1 MKKTYRN
8 LFLSALLAGGLL
20 TTPTAQADVIVKD
33 NLDSYTAG
41 DLYNNGPWLRQ
52 NATVANPVQL
62 SSGSLT
68 YDGYADNAT
77 GMSATLGNTS
87 GSQKLKM
94 VFPEDKYFT
103 EAAGTIYYSVLL
115 NVKAYEDGDTAP
127 KDAAIIAFMQL
138 GFNLSNA
145 DGAVGTEFGKLFIKK
160 GSANDKFILSVAQN
174 GTKPTAYGTELNAET
189 TYLVVVK
196 YNTSDNSASLFVNP
210 SNTATEPAANAIN
223 NLNASSFNSER
234 GFAALTFNQAAT
246 ATTSVPKIEF
256 DDVRVATAWAD
267 LFESTTP
274 TPPTPATPSIAVN
287 PEFVE
292 FENADAMM
300 AGVGESY
307 NGVVNVKAENL
318 TEDITI
324 TLTADDD
331 VDVSQVTLSATT
343 IAAADAMSENGVD
356 LTVTLTPTQEM
367 GPITMT
373 LASGET
379 TKTVAIDWYALVVHS
394 ASTVAEFRNLPI
406 NEEHFYLLDCEVT
419 VSLVRPN
426 ASGMSYIYAEDA
438 TAGITIGSAEDVP
451 AVGDKLKLSVG
462 SLVSSMGS
470 LSFEPLL
477 GYEVVSSGN
486 EVVPTVVT
494 IAELKAEP
502 KKYESRLLKIEEAEI
517 SSTEPTF
524 STSVRPTITQG
535 SESVNMWI
543 LSGTDLVGEAVPATA
558 TVVGV
563 STSGNGMVIAPRSK
577 ADIIAVQKEA
587 SITVDPEFVE
597 FENADAMMAGV
608 GESYNGVVNVK
619 AENLTE
625 DITITLT
632 ADDDVDVSQ
641 VTLSA
646 TTIAAADAMSENGVD
661 LTVTLTPTQEMGPIT
676 MTLASGETTKT
687 VAIDWYALVVHSAST
702 VAEFRNL
709 PINEEHFYLLD
720 CEVTV
725 SLVRPNASG
734 MSYIYAEDATA
745 GITIGSAED
754 VPAVGDKLK
763 LSLGM
768 LVSSTGS
775 LSFEPLLGYEVVSSG
790 NEVVPTV
797 VTIAGLK
804 AEPKKYESRLLKIEH
819 AEISSTEPTFSTSVR
834 PTVTQESETIEMW
847 ILPDNDLIGEAIPTT
862 TATIIGVSTS
872 GAGTII
878 APRGKADISTGTGIE
893 QGVATDIQVYAANGV
908 IYVNGN
914 GIENVELFNVSG
926 CQVAASV
933 AVGSKAVLE
942 VPASGIYMVR
952 VNGSSVH
959 KVLVR

>member
-20 TTPTAQADVIVKD
+20 TTPTAQADVIIKD

-41 DLYNNGPWLRQ
+41 DLYQKGSWLLQ
-52 NATVANPVQL
+52 GSTVANPVQL
-62 SSGSLT
+62 VSGSLT

-77 GMSATLGNTS
+77 GMSAALGNTS

-94 VFPEDKYFT
+94 VFPEDKYFK

-138 GFNLSNA
+138 GYSMSNA
-145 DGAVGTEFGKLFIKK
+145 DKATGTEFGKLFIKK

-210 SNTATEPAANAIN
+210 SNTATEPAASAIN
-223 NLNASSFNSER
+223 TLNASSFNSER

-246 ATTSVPKIEF
+246 ATTSVPRIEF

-267 LFESTTP
+267 LFENTT
-274 TPPTPATPSIAVN
+274 PTPATPSIAVSPEFVEFEN
-287 PEFVE
+287 ADYMMAGVGESYNGVVNIKAENLAEDITITLTADGDIDVSQVTLSATTIAAADAMSENGVDLTVTLTPTQEMGPITMTLASGETTKTVAIDWYAPLVHSASTVADFRALPITEGEFYLLNCEVTVSLVRPTTGMSYVYAEDATGGITVGLPENLPAVGDKLKLSVGSLISSMGSLSFEPLVGYEVVSSENEVVPTVVTIAELKAEPKKYESRLLKIEEAEISSTEPTFSTSVRPTITQGSESVNMWILSGTDLIGEAVPATATVVGVSTSGNGMVIAPRSKADIIAVQKEASITVDPEFVE

-331 VDVSQVTLSATT
+331 IDVSQVTLSATT

-419 VSLVRPN
+419 VSLVRP
-426 ASGMSYIYAEDA
+426 
-438 TAGITIGSAEDVP
+438 IT
-451 AVGDKLKLSVG
+451 
-462 SLVSSMGS
+462 
-470 LSFEPLL
+470 
-477 GYEVVSSGN
+477 
-486 EVVPTVVT
+486 
-494 IAELKAEP
+494 
-502 KKYESRLLKIEEAEI
+502 
-517 SSTEPTF
+517 
-524 STSVRPTITQG
+524 
-535 SESVNMWI
+535 
-543 LSGTDLVGEAVPATA
+543 GE
-558 TVVGV
+558 
-563 STSGNGMVIAPRSK
+563 
-577 ADIIAVQKEA
+577 
-587 SITVDPEFVE
+587 
-597 FENADAMMAGV
+597 
-608 GESYNGVVNVK
+608 
-619 AENLTE
+619 
-625 DITITLT
+625 
-632 ADDDVDVSQ
+632 
-641 VTLSA
+641 
-646 TTIAAADAMSENGVD
+646 
-661 LTVTLTPTQEMGPIT
+661 
-676 MTLASGETTKT
+676 
-687 VAIDWYALVVHSAST
+687 
-702 VAEFRNL
+702 
-709 PINEEHFYLLD
+709 
-720 CEVTV
+720 
-725 SLVRPNASG
+725 

-862 TATIIGVSTS
+862 TATIVGVSTS

-878 APRGKADISTGTGIE
+878 APRSKADISTGSGIE

-908 IYVNGN
+908 IYVSGN

>member
-20 TTPTAQADVIVKD
+20 TTPTAQADVIIKD

-62 SSGSLT
+62 VSGSLT

-94 VFPEDKYFT
+94 VFPEDKYFK

-127 KDAAIIAFMQL
+127 KNAAIIAFMQL

-174 GTKPTAYGTELNAET
+174 GTKPTAYDTELNAET

-246 ATTSVPKIEF
+246 ATTSVPRIEF

-324 TLTADDD
+324 TLTADHD
-331 VDVSQVTLSATT
+331 VDVNQVTLSATT
-343 IAAADAMSENGVD
+343 IAAADAMSETGVD

-379 TKTVAIDWYALVVHS
+379 TKTVAIDWYAPLVHS
-394 ASTVAEFRNLPI
+394 ASTVADLRALPI
-406 NEEHFYLLDCEVT
+406 TEGEFYLLNCEVT
-419 VSLVRPN
+419 VSLVRPTT
-426 ASGMSYIYAEDA
+426 GMSYVYAEDA
-438 TAGITIGSAEDVP
+438 TGGITVGLPENLP

-462 SLVSSMGS
+462 SLISSMGS
-470 LSFEPLL
+470 LSFEPLV

-632 ADDDVDVSQ
+632 ADDDIDVSQ

-725 SLVRPNASG
+725 SLVRPITG
-734 MSYIYAEDATA
+734 EMSYIYAEDATA
-745 GITIGSAED
+745 GITIGSYES

-763 LSLGM
+763 LSAGM
-768 LVSSTGS
+768 LVSSMGS
-775 LSFEPLLGYEVVSSG
+775 LSFEPFNGYEVVSSG

-862 TATIIGVSTS
+862 TATIVGVSTS

-878 APRGKADISTGTGIE
+878 APRSKADISTGSGIE

-908 IYVNGN
+908 IYVSGN

-926 CQVAASV
+926 CQVAACV

>member
-20 TTPTAQADVIVKD
+20 TTPTAQADVIIKD

-41 DLYNNGPWLRQ
+41 DLYQKGSWLLQ
-52 NATVANPVQL
+52 GSTVANPVQL
-62 SSGSLT
+62 VSGSLT

-77 GMSATLGNTS
+77 GMSAALGNTS
-87 GSQKLKM
+87 SSQKLKM
-94 VFPEDKYFT
+94 VFPEDKYFK

-115 NVKAYEDGDTAP
+115 NVSPYADGETAP
-127 KDAAIIAFMQL
+127 KNAAIIAFMQL

-145 DGAVGTEFGKLFIKK
+145 DKATGTEFGKLFIKK

-174 GTKPTAYGTELNAET
+174 GTKPTAYDTELNAET

-210 SNTATEPAANAIN
+210 SNTATEPAASAIN
-223 NLNASSFNSER
+223 TLNASSFNSER

-246 ATTSVPKIEF
+246 ATTSVPRIEF

-267 LFESTTP
+267 LFENTT
-274 TPPTPATPSIAVN
+274 PTPATPSIAVS

-292 FENADAMM
+292 FENADYMM

-307 NGVVNVKAENL
+307 NGVVNIKAENL
-318 TEDITI
+318 AEDITI
-324 TLTADDD
+324 TLTADGDI
-331 VDVSQVTLSATT
+331 DVSQVTLSATT

-379 TKTVAIDWYALVVHS
+379 TKTVAIDWYAPLVHS
-394 ASTVAEFRNLPI
+394 ASTVADFRALPI
-406 NEEHFYLLDCEVT
+406 TEGEFYLLNCEVT
-419 VSLVRPN
+419 VSLVRPTT
-426 ASGMSYIYAEDA
+426 GMSYVYVEDA
-438 TAGITIGSAEDVP
+438 TGGITVGLPENLP

-462 SLVSSMGS
+462 SLISSMGS
-470 LSFEPLL
+470 LSFEPLV
-477 GYEVVSSGN
+477 GYEVVSSEN

-543 LSGTDLVGEAVPATA
+543 LSGTDLIGEAVPATA

-597 FENADAMMAGV
+597 FENADYMMAGV

-632 ADDDVDVSQ
+632 ADDDIDISQ

-661 LTVTLTPTQEMGPIT
+661 LTVTLTPTQGMGPIT

-702 VAEFRNL
+702 VAEFRVL
-709 PINEEHFYLLD
+709 PINEDDFYQLN

-725 SLVRPNASG
+725 SLVRPITG
-734 MSYIYAEDATA
+734 EMSYIYAEDATA
-745 GITIGSAED
+745 GITIGSYEG

-763 LSLGM
+763 LSAGM
-768 LVSSTGS
+768 LVSSMGS
-775 LSFEPLLGYEVVSSG
+775 LSFEPFNGYEVVSSG

-804 AEPKKYESRLLKIEH
+804 AEPKKYESRLIKIEH
-819 AEISSTEPTFSTSVR
+819 AEISSTEPTYSTSVR

-872 GAGTII
+872 GSGTII
-878 APRGKADISTGTGIE
+878 APRGKADISTGSGIE

-908 IYVNGN
+908 IYVSGN

>member
-33 NLDSYTAG
+33 NLDSYAAG

-68 YDGYADNAT
+68 YDGYANNAT

-94 VFPEDKYFT
+94 VFPEDKYFK

-115 NVKAYEDGDTAP
+115 NVKAYEDGETAP

-292 FENADAMM
+292 FENADYMM

-324 TLTADDD
+324 TLTADGDI
-331 VDVSQVTLSATT
+331 DVSQVTLSATT

-379 TKTVAIDWYALVVHS
+379 TKTVAIDWYAPLVHS
-394 ASTVAEFRNLPI
+394 ASTVADFRALPI
-406 NEEHFYLLDCEVT
+406 TEGEFYLLNCEVT
-419 VSLVRPN
+419 VSLVRPTT
-426 ASGMSYIYAEDA
+426 GMSYVYAEDA
-438 TAGITIGSAEDVP
+438 TGGITVGLPENLP

-462 SLVSSMGS
+462 SLISSMGS
-470 LSFEPLL
+470 LSFEPLV
-477 GYEVVSSGN
+477 GY

-597 FENADAMMAGV
+597 FENADTMMAGV

-632 ADDDVDVSQ
+632 ADGDIDVSQ

-725 SLVRPNASG
+725 SLVRPITG
-734 MSYIYAEDATA
+734 EMSYIYAEDATA

-768 LVSSTGS
+768 LVSSMGS

-862 TATIIGVSTS
+862 TATIVGVSTS

-878 APRGKADISTGTGIE
+878 APRGKADISTGSGIE
-893 QGVATDIQVYAANGV
+893 QGVATDIQVYAANGI
-908 IYVNGN
+908 IYVSGN

>member
-33 NLDSYTAG
+33 NLDSYAAG

-94 VFPEDKYFT
+94 VFPEDKYFK

-115 NVKAYEDGDTAP
+115 NVKAYEDGETAP

-174 GTKPTAYGTELNAET
+174 GTKPTAYDTELNAET

-234 GFAALTFNQAAT
+234 GFAALTFNQAASYSFT
-246 ATTSVPKIEF
+246 VPQIEF

-292 FENADAMM
+292 FENADYMM

-307 NGVVNVKAENL
+307 NGIVNVKAENL

-324 TLTADDD
+324 TLTADHD
-331 VDVSQVTLSATT
+331 VDVNQVTLSATT
-343 IAAADAMSENGVD
+343 IAAADAMSETGVD

-379 TKTVAIDWYALVVHS
+379 TKTVAIDWYAPLVHS
-394 ASTVAEFRNLPI
+394 ASTVADLRALPI
-406 NEEHFYLLDCEVT
+406 TEGEFYLLNCEVT
-419 VSLVRPN
+419 VSLVRPTT
-426 ASGMSYIYAEDA
+426 GMSYIYAEDA
-438 TAGITIGSAEDVP
+438 TGGITVGLPKNLP

-462 SLVSSMGS
+462 SLISSMGS
-470 LSFEPLL
+470 LSFEPLV

-632 ADDDVDVSQ
+632 ADDDIDVSQ

-725 SLVRPNASG
+725 SLVRPITG
-734 MSYIYAEDATA
+734 EMSYIYAEDATA
-745 GITIGSAED
+745 GITIGSYES

-763 LSLGM
+763 LSAGM
-768 LVSSTGS
+768 LVSSMGS
-775 LSFEPLLGYEVVSSG
+775 LSFEPFNGYEVVSSG

-804 AEPKKYESRLLKIEH
+804 AEPKKI
-819 AEISSTEPTFSTSVR
+819 
-834 PTVTQESETIEMW
+834 
-847 ILPDNDLIGEAIPTT
+847 
-862 TATIIGVSTS
+862 
-872 GAGTII
+872 
-878 APRGKADISTGTGIE
+878 
-893 QGVATDIQVYAANGV
+893 
-908 IYVNGN
+908 
-914 GIENVELFNVSG
+914 
-926 CQVAASV
+926 
-933 AVGSKAVLE
+933 
-942 VPASGIYMVR
+942 
-952 VNGSSVH
+952 
-959 KVLVR
+959 